1 MFHTNTGILLFLFAA
16 FFPHYVHSQQVDT
29 LIFNGPSTNRID
41 LTQMGDGWVTA
52 LDAPVMIPELES
64 QIKTFFSLPE
74 YHRYAKFFNVYR
86 VEHFRSGP
94 PAGTNWETKENADYY
109 VKFINTYVPATD
121 VRFVVSREGKGH
133 DKILDGTNTDNWS
146 DRVIA
151 APALDPDMIAE
162 HLFGHAWH
170 RLGDIYDGTNSS
182 DYWIN
187 KTNNSLTKKWERWM
201 GFVEPYNHLRVG
213 IYPIANS
220 SAYRELNS
228 TKTLMADIWDYKTT
242 PIVHTPVEREKVIH
256 DFYALVRPLDS
267 YTANNI
273 PLVNPMR
280 IEVKTVDPAVIQV
293 DWYVDEKLVAK
304 DGGAILNPGNY
315 GSILGQHAVRA
326 HAFDRVLNYTNSDRL
341 RGKSDSLDWVRD
353 DFLDMQ
359 QDVSWA
365 VNITKVVSLESRNVK
380 RPLVRHFTETALVL
394 DFPSAGKYS
403 VDLFSMHGEKLSE
416 LGSGYSKGNQV
427 TLHWDGRNYRTQ
439 IVFIRVLLDGNSTWH
454 KWIGRDH

>member
-1 MFHTNTGILLFLFAA
+1 MSHINTRILILLIGS
-16 FFPHYVHSQQVDT
+16 FFPNSVHSQRVDT
-29 LIFNGPSTNRID
+29 LIFNGPSANRID

-52 LDAPVMIPELES
+52 LDAPAMIPKLDS

-74 YHRYAKFFNVYR
+74 YQRYAKFFNVYR

-94 PAGTNWETKENADYY
+94 PSGTDWETNANANYY

-121 VRFVVSREGKGH
+121 VRFVVSREGHGH
-133 DKILDGTNTDNWS
+133 DKILDGTNTGNWS

-182 DYWIN
+182 DFWIN
-187 KTNNSLTKKWERWM
+187 KTNDPLSKKWERWL

-213 IYPIANS
+213 IYPIVNS
-220 SAYRELNS
+220 TAYRELNS
-228 TKTLMADIWDYKTT
+228 TRTLMADIWDYKTM
-242 PIVHTPVEREKVIH
+242 PIVHTPVEREKVVH
-256 DFYALVRPLDS
+256 DFYALVRPLDN
-267 YTANNI
+267 YTANAI
-273 PLVNPMR
+273 PLVNPTQ

-293 DWYVDEKLVAK
+293 DWYVDDKLVAK
-304 DGGAILNPGNY
+304 DGGAILNPIKY

-326 HAFDRVLNYTNSDRL
+326 HAFDRILNYTNSDRL

-353 DFLDMQ
+353 DFLDLQ

-365 VNITKVVSLESRNVK
+365 VNITKVVSLEPRNIMG
-380 RPLVRHFTETALVL
+380 PLFRHFDETAIVL
-394 DFPSAGKYS
+394 YFPNAGNYA
-403 VDLFSMHGEKLSE
+403 VDLFSMHGEKISE
-416 LGSGYSKGNQV
+416 LGSGYAKDSQV
-427 TLHWDGRNYRTQ
+427 TLHWDGLNYRTQ
-439 IVFIRVLLDGNSTWH
+439 IVFIRVRLENHTTWH